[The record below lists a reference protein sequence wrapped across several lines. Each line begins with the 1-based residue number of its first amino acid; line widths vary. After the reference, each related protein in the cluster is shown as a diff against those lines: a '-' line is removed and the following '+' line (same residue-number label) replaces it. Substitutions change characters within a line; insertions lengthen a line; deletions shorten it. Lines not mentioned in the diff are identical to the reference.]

1 MLNFTV
7 YLMSQTSVHSRVHIF
22 IIIREIKSP
31 EVPFCKD
38 VSLSLSL
45 WSSEVFKALHYSH
58 DIITTVLKHSE
69 KDIDNIERHL
79 VISRCLLGNLFACW
93 ESSGK
98 VNMWFTSKGFPKYLV
113 EIDIKIT
120 IYMKQV
126 FTILNII
133 VDMLFKKHGRTK
145 AFKNLLVF

>member
-1 MLNFTV
+1 M
-7 YLMSQTSVHSRVHIF
+7 Y
-22 IIIREIKSP
+22 
-31 EVPFCKD
+31 
-38 VSLSLSL
+38 LSLSH
-45 WSSEVFKALHYSH
+45 SEVQRFLRHF
-58 DIITTVLKHSE
+58 IIHMTLLQQFLNIPK

-98 VNMWFTSKGFPKYLV
+98 ANMWFTSKGFPKYLV

-120 IYMKQV
+120 IYTKQV